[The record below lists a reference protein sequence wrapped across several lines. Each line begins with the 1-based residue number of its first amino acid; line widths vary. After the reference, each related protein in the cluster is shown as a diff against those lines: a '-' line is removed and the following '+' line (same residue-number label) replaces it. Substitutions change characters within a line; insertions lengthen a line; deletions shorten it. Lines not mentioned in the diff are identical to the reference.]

1 VSRKPYAAIA
11 TDHLQASRREAGYW
25 SCADNTDPTIYRGRL
40 DDPNVPVYIEGAPGQ
55 TTDGVR
61 VARGKLYVT
70 GDLSGPVRVYD
81 MATKAL
87 VGKFE
92 TGSGGLLIDLAVTN
106 TGDIWVTDG
115 IRPVLWHLT
124 PQQVAAGSG
133 TATGLPVD
141 PGRNAADT
149 ADAIAGPATAPSTP
163 TSNASTGFSRP
174 TAAIPTATR
183 WPSRPTR

>member
-70 GDLSGPVRVYD
+70 GDLSG
-81 MATKAL
+81 
-87 VGKFE
+87 
-92 TGSGGLLIDLAVTN
+92 
-106 TGDIWVTDG
+106 
-115 IRPVLWHLT
+115 
-124 PQQVAAGSG
+124 
-133 TATGLPVD
+133 
-141 PGRNAADT
+141 
-149 ADAIAGPATAPSTP
+149 AGP
-163 TSNASTGFSRP
+163 GV
-174 TAAIPTATR
+174 
-183 WPSRPTR
+183 

>member
-1 VSRKPYAAIA
+1 
-11 TDHLQASRREAGYW
+11 
-25 SCADNTDPTIYRGRL
+25 
-40 DDPNVPVYIEGAPGQ
+40 
-55 TTDGVR
+55 VR

-70 GDLSGPVRVYD
+70 GDLSGPIRVYD
-81 MATKAL
+81 MATKTL
-87 VGKFE
+87 G
-92 TGSGGLLIDLAVTN
+92 GQIRNRMGGLLIDLAVTN
-106 TGDIWVTDG
+106 TGDTWVTDG

-124 PQQVAAGSG
+124 PQQVAADSG

-141 PGRNAADT
+141 HGRNAADT

-174 TAAIPTATR
+174 TATIPTATR